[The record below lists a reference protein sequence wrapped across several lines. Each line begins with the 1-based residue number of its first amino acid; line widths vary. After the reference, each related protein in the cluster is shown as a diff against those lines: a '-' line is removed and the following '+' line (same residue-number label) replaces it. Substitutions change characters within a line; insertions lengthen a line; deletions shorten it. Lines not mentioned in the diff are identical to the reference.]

1 MQYLTPCDIRVLD
14 EGGYFEVIKPFRYFH
29 LKIGIDEVDSGFVT
43 NFASLPPLPIF
54 LDFLVKVNDESR
66 KPSVIHDWLY
76 GRAGK
81 VNGLLLSRKDCDKI
95 FLDGLKLSGVALIT
109 RHMMYRAVRLF
120 GGSNFG

>member
-14 EGGYFEVIKPFRYFH
+14 EDGYFEVIKPFRYFH
-29 LKIGIDEVDSGFVT
+29 EKVGVDEVEVGFVT

-54 LDFLVKVNDESR
+54 LDFIIKVNDESR
-66 KPSVIHDWLY
+66 KISVIHDSLY
-76 GRAGK
+76 GRGGR
-81 VNGLLLSRKDCDKI
+81 VNGFLLSRKDCDKI

-120 GGSNFG
+120 GGANFG